1 MPSAVYLDDNAA
13 SPLRPTA
20 REAMLSALG
29 MTGNPSSV
37 HRFGRLARRVIEDA
51 RAQIAVSTGATTAG
65 VIFTSSGGEANALA
79 LHGARRRRIIVS
91 AIEHDSVL
99 APAQR
104 AAVCAEISVDGDGV
118 VDVEAID
125 KALGPDASDVLV
137 SVMLAN
143 NETGA
148 FQPVADIAKLAR
160 ARGALVHCDAIAAAG
175 RMPCDMDTL
184 GVDMMSISSAK
195 LGGPLGVG
203 ALVLRPGVDIAPL
216 IVGGG
221 QERRRRGGTE
231 NLSGIAGFGAAT
243 AEAMARMSEQTRLA
257 VLRDKLETGVLALAP
272 TARLFANAVPR
283 LANTSCLTMP
293 GVANETQVMA
303 LDLAGIAVSAGAA
316 CSSGKVTASHVLRAM
331 GVPDSEAA
339 TAIRVSFGWRS
350 TESDV
355 DAFLAA
361 WGSIYARVA
370 QAKRG
375 TAA

>member
-13 SPLRPTA
+13 SPLRPAA